1 MFLDLCVCDYIYSQL
16 PFDISGTLEDAQLEA
31 RIQGETQQNRASN
44 NIRQADHRGLP
55 QFNFNESISISISKK
70 KKSKMASVVALPITL
85 TATPAGYSKPSPS
98 KASVPKQLP
107 IYPAGPSFISAARRQ
122 ILQRSFAD
130 DDKAILEA
138 RERDAEA
145 KANAS
150 VDGTQYPGLGE
161 EEESQTVLSSDPKEW
176 KKQDHYAIL
185 GLGHLRYTATD
196 DQIKVARK

>member
-1 MFLDLCVCDYIYSQL
+1 MFVIIYIVSCLSTSLERLRTLSWKLEYREKLNKIALQIIFVRQTTADFHNL
-16 PFDISGTLEDAQLEA
+16 ISTKVSAFPYQK
-31 RIQGETQQNRASN
+31 IN
-44 NIRQADHRGLP
+44 
-55 QFNFNESISISISKK
+55 
-70 KKSKMASVVALPITL
+70 KSKMASVVTLPITL